1 MEILEKLVT
10 AKNTP
15 TYGEVGPDPATIEE
29 VRKMCRKRFTK
40 KKATRE
46 GEVDEVDEKAAADFF
61 ELLEK
66 LADTSI
72 EMAETHHLSDKTRP
86 LHPRLP
92 YSRFLRLAKNMRA
105 SKIGRGRLEEGH
117 FAYRL
122 EQVLWFYADRPMR
135 LRAA

>member
-1 MEILEKLVT
+1 MEILEKLVA

-15 TYGEVGPDPATIEE
+15 TYGEVGPDPATIED

-72 EMAETHHLSDKTRP
+72 EMAETHHPVSYTHLT
-86 LHPRLP
+86 LP
-92 YSRFLRLAKNMRA
+92 TICS
-105 SKIGRGRLEEGH
+105 
-117 FAYRL
+117 
-122 EQVLWFYADRPMR
+122 V
-135 LRAA
+135 